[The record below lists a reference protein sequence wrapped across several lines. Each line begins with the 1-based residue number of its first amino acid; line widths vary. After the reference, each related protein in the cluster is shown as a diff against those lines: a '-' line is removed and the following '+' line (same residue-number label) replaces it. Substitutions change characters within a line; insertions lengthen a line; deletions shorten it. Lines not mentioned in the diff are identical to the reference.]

1 MRCYNCGCDLTGHNF
16 CTNCK
21 VDVTN
26 YKLVVSASNL
36 FYNDG
41 LEKARVR
48 DLTGA
53 VSSLRQCLK
62 LNKNHV
68 DARNLLGLV
77 YFELGESVQ
86 ALNEWVISKNLQAK
100 KNVADDYL
108 NLIQSN
114 PGKLDALN
122 ATIKKFNQALTYC
135 YQGSLDLAVIQLKK
149 VLSMNPKYLQAH
161 QLLALLY
168 LQSEEWTKAR
178 KELDRCLKI
187 DINNTIALRY
197 TQEIDQILGENGAS
211 GISGNGGGKSRA
223 KIKES
228 GTKSKSVSEEAY
240 QYQSGNE
247 TIIQPYKVSERRA
260 AASIGNLIIG
270 ICIGLAVA
278 WFLILPARIQNAKA
292 GVNEEMKA
300 VSEQLDVK
308 SATIS
313 ELESKVKVLESE
325 KQKLEGQLE
334 GFVGTGGTL
343 EDVNNLLQAVRIYM
357 ETPNET
363 VKIGEYLEKINPES
377 VSEGSSES
385 FTTLY
390 DLLIKEVG
398 PRIGTQYYED
408 GMDAYQSGNYQ
419 RAIDE
424 LTRAVTYDETNSD
437 ALFNLGNAYRKLER
451 DEEAIQV
458 YERVIELFPTT
469 EKANRAQSYI
479 NELTVE

>member
-1 MRCYNCGCDLTGHNF
+1 MRCYNCGCDLTGQNF

-48 DLTGA
+48 DLSGA
-53 VSSLRQCLK
+53 VTSLCQCLK

-86 ALNEWVISKNLQAK
+86 ALNEWVISKNLQSK

-168 LQSEEWTKAR
+168 IHSEEWTKAR

-187 DINNTIALRY
+187 DVNNTIALRY
-197 TQEIDQILGENGAS
+197 TQEINQLLGESESPKSQGKNKSGGRAS
-211 GISGNGGGKSRA
+211 VQ
-223 KIKES
+223 
-228 GTKSKSVSEEAY
+228 KSKSVSEESY

-247 TIIQPYKVSERRA
+247 TIIQPYKVSEGKTVT
-260 AASIGNLIIG
+260 SIGNLIIG

-292 GVNEEMKA
+292 SVNEEMKA

-313 ELESKVKVLESE
+313 ELESKVNALETN

-343 EDVNNLLQAVRIYM
+343 EDVNNLLHAVRIYM
-357 ETPNET
+357 ETPKEII
-363 VKIGEYLEKINPES
+363 KISEYLEKINPES
-377 VSEGSSES
+377 VTEGASKS
-385 FTTLY
+385 FVALY
-390 DLLIKEVG
+390 EFLLEEVG
-398 PRIGTQYYED
+398 SQLGDQYYAS
-408 GMDAYQSGNYQ
+408 GMDAYQDGDYELAVQ
-419 RAIDE
+419 E
-424 LTRAVTYDETNSD
+424 LTRAAAYDTTNVD
-437 ALFNLGNAYRKLER
+437 AYFNLANSYRKLEK
-451 DEEAIQV
+451 DMEAIAA
-458 YERVIELFPTT
+458 YEKVIELFPST
-469 EKANRAQSYI
+469 ERANRAQSYI
-479 NELTVE
+479 NELTAE

>member
-48 DLTGA
+48 DLSGA
-53 VSSLRQCLK
+53 VTSLCQCLK

-86 ALNEWVISKNLQAK
+86 ALNEWVISKNLQSK

-168 LQSEEWTKAR
+168 IHSEEWTKAR

-187 DINNTIALRY
+187 DVNNTIALRY
-197 TQEIDQILGENGAS
+197 TQEINQLLGESESPKSQGKNKSGA
-211 GISGNGGGKSRA
+211 RA
-223 KIKES
+223 S
-228 GTKSKSVSEEAY
+228 VQKSKSVSEESY

-247 TIIQPYKVSERRA
+247 TIIQPYKVSEGKTVT
-260 AASIGNLIIG
+260 SIGNLIIG

-292 GVNEEMKA
+292 SVNEEMKA

-313 ELESKVKVLESE
+313 ELESKVKALETD

-343 EDVNNLLQAVRIYM
+343 EDVNNLLHAVRIYM
-357 ETPNET
+357 ETPKEII
-363 VKIGEYLEKINPES
+363 KISEYLEKINPES
-377 VSEGSSES
+377 VTEGSSKS
-385 FTTLY
+385 FVALY
-390 DLLIKEVG
+390 ELLLGEVG
-398 PRIGTQYYED
+398 SQLGDQYYAS
-408 GMDAYQSGNYQ
+408 GMDAYQDGDYELAVQ
-419 RAIDE
+419 E
-424 LTRAVTYDETNSD
+424 LTRAAAYDTTNVD
-437 ALFNLGNAYRKLER
+437 AYFNLANSYRKLEK
-451 DEEAIQV
+451 DMEAIAA
-458 YERVIELFPTT
+458 YEKVIELFPST
-469 EKANRAQSYI
+469 ERANRAQSYI
-479 NELTVE
+479 NELTAE